1 MCISPGRLTFK
12 AIGHQQAIAMN
23 ALAHWKTLKVRA
35 GIGPGSSCRPQNAVM
50 VGMLWSGFHMVTFK
64 EIYIQYIYI
73 ILYNII
79 WYMYGY
85 DIQVWIYDIL
95 KVQCKS
101 LQKPLR
107 HFRDF
112 CSLWGMNHSKYSN
125 PWTGNSLADPPPVA
139 LVSQPNSLVLPLDEK
154 IPEQVSPWWKVLP
167 GFLFTDYVTL
177 CHTMS
182 LCGSDWLRSALAK
195 IGPTPEWC
203 WRPPWRWKSWC
214 SCRWSTC
221 WGPASLWETWIHT
234 SYGSYGVPVMFHIE
248 WEHLQASSE
257 SL

>member
-1 MCISPGRLTFK
+1 
-12 AIGHQQAIAMN
+12 
-23 ALAHWKTLKVRA
+23 
-35 GIGPGSSCRPQNAVM
+35 
-50 VGMLWSGFHMVTFK
+50 
-64 EIYIQYIYI
+64 
-73 ILYNII
+73 
-79 WYMYGY
+79 MYGY

-177 CHTMS
+177 CHYVAQI
-182 LCGSDWLRSALAK
+182 GSDRHWLRLAQ
-195 IGPTPEWC
+195 
-203 WRPPWRWKSWC
+203 RLSDV
-214 SCRWSTC
+214 
-221 WGPASLWETWIHT
+221 
-234 SYGSYGVPVMFHIE
+234 GVPHDDGKVGVRVDGRHVGVQRVYERPGSIPAMAAMVFQSCSTLNENIYKHHQKVYKKE
-248 WEHLQASSE
+248 NLWSSPSWTAFSHWLSGAPNIFPRCSE
-257 SL
+257 TTTTQP

>member
-1 MCISPGRLTFK
+1 
-12 AIGHQQAIAMN
+12 
-23 ALAHWKTLKVRA
+23 
-35 GIGPGSSCRPQNAVM
+35 
-50 VGMLWSGFHMVTFK
+50 
-64 EIYIQYIYI
+64 
-73 ILYNII
+73 
-79 WYMYGY
+79 MYGY
-85 DIQVWIYDIL
+85 DIQVWIYEIL
-95 KVQCKS
+95 KVHCKS